1 MDTVSARPVGRQGT
15 APPERAAADC
25 LQETA
30 NVSAAP
36 GLGRSRETENRSVV
50 AEGL

>member
-1 MDTVSARPVGRQGT
+1 MDTVRARPVGRQGM
-15 APPERAAADC
+15 APPELAAADC

-30 NVSAAP
+30 NVSTAP
-36 GLGRSRETENRSVV
+36 KLGKSLETENRSVV